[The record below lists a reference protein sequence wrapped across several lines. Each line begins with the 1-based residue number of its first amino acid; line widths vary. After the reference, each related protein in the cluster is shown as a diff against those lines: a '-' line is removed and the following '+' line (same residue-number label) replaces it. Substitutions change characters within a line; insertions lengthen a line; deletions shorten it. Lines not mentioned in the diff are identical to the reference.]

1 MNTAPERQE
10 RLKRLSEHIAQRRGN
25 LTASEAARFI
35 ARSTSWTR
43 HQFTPHMGMTFRHAC
58 LTAKLAYGEA
68 LLRTTQLKIS
78 DIATQL
84 GYSERAK
91 FETSFKRCYGLTPAV
106 YRRSLPEAKAGF

>member
-1 MNTAPERQE
+1 MRKITEEELQK
-10 RLKRLSEHIAQRRGN
+10 RLTRLSEHIAQRRGK

-58 LTAKLAYGEA
+58 LTAKLAHGEA
-68 LLRTTQLKIS
+68 LLRTTQLKIP

-84 GYSERAK
+84 GYSERTK
-91 FETSFKRCYGLTPAV
+91 FETSFKRRYGLTPAM
-106 YRRSLPEAKAGF
+106 YRRTLA